1 MKMHPIMKHIES
13 TSEQPCRILIA
24 DDEPLVCELM
34 QFNLEKEGF
43 EVDVF
48 RNVDEAY
55 QADLPNY
62 NLFIIDVMMNDMM
75 GMNFAHHL
83 KQTKSTTSIPLI
95 FCTACD
101 GESDIIN
108 GLNSGADDYILKP
121 FSMKEMIA
129 RVNAVLRR
137 HRMSTPTPP
146 AKVLTCRDM
155 RINIDEMTVYIGD
168 KLIDLTNNE
177 FYLLTLFVNN
187 RNRLFSHN
195 EIIDTIWPGEMP
207 VSRRTIDINIARLR
221 KKLGDYAEQL
231 VDRPGFGYGYVE

>member
-1 MKMHPIMKHIES
+1 
-13 TSEQPCRILIA
+13 
-24 DDEPLVCELM
+24 
-34 QFNLEKEGF
+34 
-43 EVDVF
+43 
-48 RNVDEAY
+48 
-55 QADLPNY
+55 
-62 NLFIIDVMMNDMM
+62 M

-101 GESDIIN
+101 GENDIIN

-221 KKLGDYAEQL
+221 KKLGSYAEQL

>member
-1 MKMHPIMKHIES
+1 MHPIMKHIES

-83 KQTKSTTSIPLI
+83 KQTKKVSTFAGGVGVLMRWRRS
-95 FCTACD
+95 TAFTRA
-101 GESDIIN
+101 IISFIEK
-108 GLNSGADDYILKP
+108 G
-121 FSMKEMIA
+121 F
-129 RVNAVLRR
+129 
-137 HRMSTPTPP
+137 
-146 AKVLTCRDM
+146 
-155 RINIDEMTVYIGD
+155 RI
-168 KLIDLTNNE
+168 
-177 FYLLTLFVNN
+177 
-187 RNRLFSHN
+187 
-195 EIIDTIWPGEMP
+195 
-207 VSRRTIDINIARLR
+207 
-221 KKLGDYAEQL
+221 
-231 VDRPGFGYGYVE
+231 

>member
-1 MKMHPIMKHIES
+1 MHPIMKHIES

-75 GMNFAHHL
+75 GMHFAHHL

-137 HRMSTPTPP
+137 HRMSTLPRRPKCLP
-146 AKVLTCRDM
+146 AVT
-155 RINIDEMTVYIGD
+155 
-168 KLIDLTNNE
+168 
-177 FYLLTLFVNN
+177 
-187 RNRLFSHN
+187 
-195 EIIDTIWPGEMP
+195 
-207 VSRRTIDINIARLR
+207 
-221 KKLGDYAEQL
+221 
-231 VDRPGFGYGYVE
+231 